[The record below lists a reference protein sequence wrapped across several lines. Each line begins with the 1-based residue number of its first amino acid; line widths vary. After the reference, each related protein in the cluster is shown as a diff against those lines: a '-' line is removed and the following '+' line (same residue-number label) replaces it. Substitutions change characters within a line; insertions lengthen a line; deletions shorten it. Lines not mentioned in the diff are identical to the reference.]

1 MAASLRCKTGFS
13 RSPKALCLAILTS
26 CCFAS
31 LGVQAQT
38 FTSFDAPNAGSGK
51 NQGTEPVA
59 INQSGEI
66 VGSYID
72 SSNALHG
79 FVRSASG
86 TITEFDAPGLT
97 DTGAGAINSSGQ
109 IVGSGNH
116 DSRIRGTVEGFLR
129 SPSGTISGFQPPSAL
144 LTFPAGINDRG
155 QIAGTYLTGGSVYH
169 AFIVVISGGIS
180 SYTLFD
186 EPDASDAPGHGTFVT
201 GINASGEAA
210 GYYVDATVGAI
221 HGFTRD
227 SKGNFT
233 SFDAPGAGTIL
244 DAGTV
249 PTSINRSGEM
259 TGYYTDNNYQAHGFI
274 RDAAGNFTDFD
285 PSGSTGTD
293 ALRINDGGEIVGYWE
308 SGASLVSGFVRAASG
323 ALTSYTVPVPN
334 TATYLYSV
342 NDAGQMI
349 GIYADL
355 NGTYHGFVQ

>member
-1 MAASLRCKTGFS
+1 MAASLRCKSGFS

-129 SPSGTISGFQPPSAL
+129 SPSGTISGFQPPNAL

-155 QIAGTYLTGGSVYH
+155 EIAGTYLTGGSVYH

-233 SFDAPGAGTIL
+233 SFDAPGAGTIV

-285 PSGSTGTD
+285 PPGSTGTY
-293 ALRINDGGEIVGYWE
+293 ATRINDGGEIVGYWE
-308 SGASLVSGFVRAASG
+308 DSAALVSGFVRSASG
-323 ALTSYTVPVPN
+323 AITSYTVPVPN
-334 TATYLYSV
+334 SATYLYSV
-342 NDAGQMI
+342 NNAGHLV